1 MGVMIR
7 VVTPPAGIERISNLR
22 VLSIPEGEI
31 LNFGHHPPIGVAKP
45 KTNGKL
51 YPQPLFR
58 HYMVS
63 PSDLPISDLIWS
75 IPFDSMSVLPQHKL
89 FSSVNN
95 PRPVVP
101 CLVVRN
107 GRVRCLAATTT
118 TGPTGQKLESGKLVI
133 VPVPTSTST
142 PPPDPPR
149 VVTSPSPS
157 PVRLATDD
165 PSSLKSTW
173 SHRAWVA
180 CGCTT
185 VFVSLA
191 KSVLLAAESHSW
203 AGPILAGSVGY
214 VLADLGSGVYHWG
227 IDNYGDAST
236 PFFGSQIEAF
246 QGHHK
251 WPWTITRREFANNLH
266 ALARAVA
273 FSVLPIDLLCN
284 DPTMLGFVAFF
295 SGCIM
300 FSQQFH
306 AWAHGTKSRLPQLVV
321 ALQDAGILALE
332 MVLFFKFGLQPRS
345 WDEPSSEWTED
356 LEASAQIEA

>member
-1 MGVMIR
+1 
-7 VVTPPAGIERISNLR
+7 
-22 VLSIPEGEI
+22 
-31 LNFGHHPPIGVAKP
+31 
-45 KTNGKL
+45 
-51 YPQPLFR
+51 
-58 HYMVS
+58 
-63 PSDLPISDLIWS
+63 
-75 IPFDSMSVLPQHKL
+75 MSVLPQHKL

-321 ALQDAGILALE
+321 ALQDAGILVSRAQHAAHHRPPYNNNYCIVSGVWNTFLDEMKVFQALE